1 MVAIY
6 TRQSVDKK
14 DSLSIEAQIKTCKA
28 YAGKNYKVYTD
39 KGFSGKNTKR
49 PDFQRMFDDIKAGK
63 IEKVIVYKLDRF
75 SRSLLDF
82 YESWEILERHNVEFC
97 STKENFD
104 TSTPFGKAMMGILMV
119 FAQMERETIAER
131 VRDNYAHRHALGLWL
146 GGPAPYGFEILK
158 TIVEG
163 IKTSIL
169 IEDEHSETVKYIFEK
184 FANSNMSLGA
194 MARDL
199 NEKGISGPKREQ
211 WDNVS
216 LSRLLKSP
224 TYVKADTSI
233 YFYYLSKGVNIIS
246 PEDDF
251 DGEHACMLVGKRD
264 RTKNKYNDIK
274 DQRMSVSQHMGVIDS
289 KIWLKAQEKME
300 NNSQINRGKAGKYT
314 WLTGLIKCA
323 SCGYSIKLNNLKS
336 DNKLKMIC
344 SGRSNLKICDQLFE
358 QDIREIEE
366 LVAAEITEV
375 LKKNPPNNYGDNNK
389 KLLEELVEIETQV
402 ERLVDSLMN
411 ANKLLK
417 DSINNRADELQR
429 RHYEILEELSKE
441 KPRAKPIDFNS
452 LSFDEKRIV
461 ANEFIKRISISDD
474 EINIEWR

>member
-28 YAGKNYKVYTD
+28 FAGKDYKVYTD

-49 PDFQRMFDDIKAGK
+49 PDFQRMFDDIKSGK
-63 IEKVIVYKLDRF
+63 IEKVVVYKLDRF

-82 YESWEILERHNVEFC
+82 YESWEILERHNVEFY

-104 TSTPFGKAMMGILMV
+104 TSSPFGRAMMGILMI

-163 IKTSIL
+163 IKAPVL
-169 IEDEHSETVKYIFEK
+169 VADEHSENVKYIFRK
-184 FANSNMSLGA
+184 YANSNMSLGA
-194 MARDL
+194 MARLL
-199 NEKGISGPKREQ
+199 NEEGVLGPKREQ

-224 TYVKADTSI
+224 LYVKADTSV

-246 PEDDF
+246 PEDAF

-264 RTKNKYNDIK
+264 RSKNKYNDLK
-274 DQRMSVSQHMGVIDS
+274 DQRMSVSQHTGVIDS
-289 KIWLKAQEKME
+289 KTWLKAQEKME
-300 NNSQINRGKAGKYT
+300 NNAQINRAKAGKYS

-323 SCGYSIKLNNLKS
+323 SCEYSIKLNNLKTE
-336 DNKLKMIC
+336 NKLKMVC
-344 SGRSNLKICDQLFE
+344 SGKSNLKICDQVFE
-358 QDIREIEE
+358 QDIREIED
-366 LVAAEITEV
+366 LVAAEINEV

-389 KLLEELVEIETQV
+389 KLLEELVEIECQI
-402 ERLVDSLMN
+402 ERLVDSLMQ
-411 ANKLLK
+411 ANKLMK
-417 DSINNRADELQR
+417 AAIDKRADELQR
-429 RHYEILEELSKE
+429 RHDEILKELSKE
-441 KPRAKPIDFNS
+441 KPRAKPIDFMG
-452 LSFDEKRIV
+452 LSFEEKRIV
-461 ANEFIKRISISDD
+461 ANEFINRILID
-474 EINIEWR
+474 EDKINIEWR